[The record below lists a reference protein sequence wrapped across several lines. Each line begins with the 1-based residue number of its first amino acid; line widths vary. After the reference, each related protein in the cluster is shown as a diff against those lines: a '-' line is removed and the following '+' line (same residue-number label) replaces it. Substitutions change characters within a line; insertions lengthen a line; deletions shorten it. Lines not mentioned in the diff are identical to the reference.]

1 MQKHLILWL
10 GGYYKASYA
19 TCYALCTT
27 SWHWAEVSL
36 TSTSPTHPRFF
47 PASALVNQQLF
58 AWGGRYYSGGDDKY
72 FDDLLELDLSTMART
87 YQLRAHVRHVP
98 TSGTAP
104 EAKFAATLTNVH
116 DARLILFGGAQWKIG
131 GACNPD
137 SSLHVLDL
145 HSRVWTHHLLARVP
159 RPRLQH
165 QARLIGRG
173 ELLLVLGGYD
183 GRNKEYLGC
192 RDWAVLNLRSLE
204 WVRGALYDPGQDVGM
219 EPVRADDLREECA
232 EWHPEGWLCGML
244 PCPRAGMAVTM
255 RHGDT
260 EATVFGGAQ
269 YVANRW
275 YRDVFELKFG
285 GELPADP
292 EYMQLSS
299 EEGASDADEFA
310 TESDHDEP

>member
-204 WVRGALYDPGQDVGM
+204 WVRGALYDPGQVR
-219 EPVRADDLREECA
+219 VRARVRTRVRHRMWALSLIHISEPTR
-232 EWHPEGWLCGML
+232 LL
-244 PCPRAGMAVTM
+244 SISYAV
-255 RHGDT
+255 
-260 EATVFGGAQ
+260 FC
-269 YVANRW
+269 
-275 YRDVFELKFG
+275 LKKKKHKHKKTIKQI
-285 GELPADP
+285 
-292 EYMQLSS
+292 Y
-299 EEGASDADEFA
+299 
-310 TESDHDEP
+310 H